1 MLLLRISFCI
11 YDWLAKQR
19 LFCSSADTRCSHC
32 TVVVNNW
39 QKLRCKRKQATRLN
53 CTLRDVN
60 KGRSGTAVYSCRRT
74 LHHHHH
80 SRAGLVVTRQSQGMV
95 GLDKARV
102 TFNNNLS
109 TGYLSAWR
117 LFGPQQLDGQS
128 INNYD
133 LIYSPSSTTLL
144 CSMNTAKS
152 TQAMK
157 RLSRFSGWIHQINLL
172 IFLWLVG
179 PIHYLYNV
187 HKNN

>member
-1 MLLLRISFCI
+1 M
-11 YDWLAKQR
+11 
-19 LFCSSADTRCSHC
+19 
-32 TVVVNNW
+32 
-39 QKLRCKRKQATRLN
+39 
-53 CTLRDVN
+53 N
-60 KGRSGTAVYSCRRT
+60 KGRSGTAVYSRRT
-74 LHHHHH
+74 LHHDHH

-95 GLDKARV
+95 ALDKARV

-128 INNYD
+128 IINYD
-133 LIYSPSSTTLL
+133 LIYSPSSTTHL

-157 RLSRFSGWIHQINLL
+157 RLSRFSGWIHEINLL

-179 PIHYLYNV
+179 PIHCLYNV
-187 HKNN
+187 HKNNECFC